1 MPVPECDKQSQ
12 PLVSSQ
18 RTPKPVR
25 AYHLIALVLLA
36 AFVAQCCWFV
46 YSVPLTQME
55 ANQVLR
61 GIAILRHTPLDAEP
75 SSSPLVPLVSVSG
88 LLFHLPQNPLLADP
102 VWLDQHRWFIR
113 APFLLAGLALAL
125 SLWYIARRLHGTA
138 AGHIALALFAFSPGM
153 VARSSLAGPQIFA
166 AWGAF
171 GLIFTAIA
179 TAHTLYAPRQGI
191 FWNWK
196 RIVLVGVSITFAVGA
211 QWPLVWLLVPAAAF
225 MLWAVPHRRLA
236 ALLILC
242 PSATVALL
250 LLDACYRANLRALAE
265 GLAQAGWISWAPQL
279 LSLRLL
285 GRILAGFFF
294 NAAPAAL
301 LASFFAIVAWCVRRR
316 IRFFGNTAPLIAFV
330 MLLAISIL
338 FPQNGASA
346 ILFAS
351 LPFLLLFV
359 AGVFADL
366 FEGRLQAP
374 ATAFIF
380 AVIAA
385 QAAYSIASLMRIYS
399 RPIGS

>member
-1 MPVPECDKQSQ
+1 M
-12 PLVSSQ
+12 SSQ

-25 AYHLIALVLLA
+25 SYHLIALFLLA
-36 AFVAQCCWFV
+36 AFVAQCSWFIA
-46 YSVPLTQME
+46 SVPISQLE
-55 ANQVLR
+55 ADQVLR
-61 GIAILRHTPLDAEP
+61 GVAVWRHIQLDAEP
-75 SSSPLVPLVSVSG
+75 SSSPLVPLLSAAGTV
-88 LLFHLPQNPLLADP
+88 FQLPHDPLQLDAK
-102 VWLDQHRWFIR
+102 WLDQHRWFIR

-125 SLWYIARRLHGTA
+125 SLWYVARRLYGTA
-138 AGHIALALFAFSPGM
+138 AGHIALALYAFSPGI

-179 TAHTLYAPRQGI
+179 TAHTLYAPREGI

-196 RIVLVGVSITFAVGA
+196 RIALLGVSITFAVGA

-236 ALLILC
+236 ALLILG
-242 PSATVALL
+242 AAVTVALL
-250 LLDACYRANLRALAE
+250 LLDACYRADLRALAD
-265 GLAQAGWISWAPQL
+265 GLAQAGWAVWTPQL

-285 GRILAGFFF
+285 GRILAGFFL

-301 LASFFAIVAWCVRRR
+301 LAFGCAIPIWCVWRRS
-316 IRFFGNTAPLIAFV
+316 RFFGNTAPLIVFV
-330 MLLAISIL
+330 TLLAMSIL

-346 ILFAS
+346 ILFAT

-366 FEGRLQAP
+366 IESRLQAP
-374 ATAFIF
+374 AYAFLF
-380 AVIAA
+380 AIIAA
-385 QAAYSIASLMRIYS
+385 QAAFSIVSLVRMFS
-399 RPIGS
+399 RPLGL